1 MTLIG
6 MMFLLMVVKSDEDV
20 DGYGDGYGDGDRKN
34 PPSRLYNLPS
44 PFPLNLSL
52 VLRLPVISI
61 ISPKAIIVLD
71 KVVISSI
78 PPNPPYYITIILIV
92 SSDKDISPNTI
103 IALDKASALILII
116 VLDRATLQPL
126 L

>member
-1 MTLIG
+1 MARNYADNNL
-6 MMFLLMVVKSDEDV
+6 E
-20 DGYGDGYGDGDRKN
+20 
-34 PPSRLYNLPS
+34 LPS

-52 VLRLPVISI
+52 VLRLPVSYLISPNLSLVLDKVIISI
-61 ISPKAIIVLD
+61 ISLKAIIILD
-71 KVVISSI
+71 KVIISSI

-103 IALDKASALILII
+103 IAPDKASALILII